1 MFLIRFSRRAKKLKN
16 STRLLNITSVMLEF
30 TFNWQTFETYIIK
43 IRWRHAHNAL
53 CWSAVISRLKGYHSH
68 QVHKEIL
75 AGRMKSDKLNWR
87 EIIYL
92 VIYFISYNCSVVFSS
107 VFIFN
112 HDRNKMTQTSS
123 CYLLIGYKRSIKANQ
138 AKKEDTWICWMPA

>member
-1 MFLIRFSRRAKKLKN
+1 M
-16 STRLLNITSVMLEF
+16 LNITSVMLEF

-53 CWSAVISRLKGYHSH
+53 CWSAVISWLKGFHPI

-92 VIYFISYNCSVVFSS
+92 VIYFVSYIIVLLCSVLSLFSTMTVTKWHRHYLVIYWS
-107 VFIFN
+107 VTK
-112 HDRNKMTQTSS
+112 DRSKLTKPKKK
-123 CYLLIGYKRSIKANQ
+123 IHGYAECRHK
-138 AKKEDTWICWMPA
+138 C

>member
-1 MFLIRFSRRAKKLKN
+1 M
-16 STRLLNITSVMLEF
+16 
-30 TFNWQTFETYIIK
+30 
-43 IRWRHAHNAL
+43 
-53 CWSAVISRLKGYHSH
+53 
-68 QVHKEIL
+68 
-75 AGRMKSDKLNWR
+75 
-87 EIIYL
+87 IYL

-138 AKKEDTWICWMPA
+138 AKKEDTWIC

>member
-1 MFLIRFSRRAKKLKN
+1 MFLIRFSKRAKKLKN
-16 STRLLNITSVMLEF
+16 STRLLNITSVMVEF

-43 IRWRHAHNAL
+43 IRWRHALNTL
-53 CWSAVISRLKGYHSH
+53 CWSAVISWLKGYHSN

-75 AGRMKSDKLNWR
+75 AGRMKSDRLNWR

-92 VIYFISYNCSVVFSS
+92 VIYFISYCSVVFSS

-112 HDRNKMTQTSS
+112 HDRNKMIQTS
-123 CYLLIGYKRSIKANQ
+123 CFYLLTGYKRSIKANQ
-138 AKKEDTWICWMPA
+138 TKKEDTCICWMPA